1 MQKPHLII
9 IAGCNGAGKSTY
21 SQSFT
26 DIIVPF
32 DYDKQFLKNY
42 ESLLDSDIRDVMAS
56 NLTINQFTEQIEQAF
71 ETRSSFCYETN
82 FHTDPLFWATKAK
95 ELGYK
100 IDLIFFCLSTI
111 EIAEKRVHYRTKNLG
126 HFVSN
131 QTIKER
137 WKLGYKNANR
147 YFSFFDYV
155 LFLDNSMDYETPSY
169 LFEIIKKDE
178 NEIELRKFVTE
189 LPEYSKTRFPAIFDL
204 IS

>member
-1 MQKPHLII
+1 MQKPHLIV

-21 SQSFT
+21 SRALIDSL
-26 DIIVPF
+26 IPF

-56 NLTINQFTEQIEQAF
+56 NLTINQFTEQIEEAF
-71 ETRSSFCYETN
+71 ESRSSFCYETN
-82 FHTDPLFWATKAK
+82 FHENPLFWAAKAK

-111 EIAEKRVHYRTKNLG
+111 EIAEKRVLYRTKNKG

-137 WKLGYKNANR
+137 WKLGYKNANL
-147 YFSFFDYV
+147 YYSFFDYV
-155 LFLDNSMDYETPSY
+155 LFLDNSIDYSLPNE
-169 LFEIIKKDE
+169 LFEIIKNDE
-178 NEIELRKFVTE
+178 NELEIRKFVVD
-189 LPEYSKTRFPAIFDL
+189 LPEFSKTRFPAIFDL